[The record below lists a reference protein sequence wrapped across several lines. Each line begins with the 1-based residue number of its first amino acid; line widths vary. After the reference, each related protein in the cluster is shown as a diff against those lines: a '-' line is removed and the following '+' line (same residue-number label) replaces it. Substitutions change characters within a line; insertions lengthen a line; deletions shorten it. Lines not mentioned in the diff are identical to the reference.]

1 DGDNNSVNGGAASA
15 YAGRSHIG
23 DGDNPPT
30 ADEAHRVYAE
40 AFEAI
45 FQSGDD
51 PSLAGHDR
59 HRGNADDKSSAGGNQ
74 NADADRSD
82 DDADD
87 ASRADDLLRACIER
101 IVDLAGDDQRRVQA
115 MEKRRSAGRTLEEGE
130 ING

>member
-1 DGDNNSVNGGAASA
+1 
-15 YAGRSHIG
+15 
-23 DGDNPPT
+23 
-30 ADEAHRVYAE
+30 
-40 AFEAI
+40 
-45 FQSGDD
+45 
-51 PSLAGHDR
+51 

-101 IVDLAGDDQRRVQA
+101 IGDLAGDDQRRVQA

-130 ING
+130 INTLAMMHRRLRDRADDFTWQDLRTNEAMKKGKRP